1 MANEVS
7 SCNQPTNG
15 PRIATFA
22 IGAPQHAERLAT
34 RQRSASPAGEEWQA
48 CENHAARDV
57 PRTRRISGTVEFPAK
72 PQLGDLKPKVQ
83 GRLPPSRSAPSALF
97 FSTLAPYIGG
107 AGSPAMEING
117 RRNKPFGPGGSTR
130 RLHPSPLPMQRVSA
144 GAKQDRR
151 GRKGRVFSRYGS
163 AVIGLCNSCKRQ
175 LCSGCS
181 GCVTQFERPSLKS
194 WWVKLRQAGFGGTWQ
209 QKPPLYSFISG

>member
-1 MANEVS
+1 MHGDRIGASVPRPLPS
-7 SCNQPTNG
+7 SQNGAARLSIATSADHRAGDTRDRILRVPLAIIDHAPATISPSARLAWRRMSDQRCGSRSGICCSAQFGNG
-15 PRIATFA
+15 PK
-22 IGAPQHAERLAT
+22 PSNSPCT
-34 RQRSASPAGEEWQA
+34 RPPA
-48 CENHAARDV
+48 D
-57 PRTRRISGTVEFPAK
+57 
-72 PQLGDLKPKVQ
+72 
-83 GRLPPSRSAPSALF
+83 LF
-97 FSTLAPYIGG
+97 FFRLAPYIGG
-107 AGSPAMEING
+107 AGSPAMEIND

-130 RLHPSPLPMQRVSA
+130 RLHPSPPWRVSA

-194 WWVKLRQAGFGGTWQ
+194 
-209 QKPPLYSFISG
+209 